1 MKKALF
7 RFSVS
12 TKNKNGEQGS
22 LILEVPMSSTKDVE
36 PEIKISQAVRFE
48 PLKENEELLKLV
60 STLKFN
66 IRIYSDYKII
76 NKNEYADFFDV
87 AMNKD
92 KPNEL
97 TISPVNR
104 SDEITLKPIKILED
118 WLIKAARYSSSF
130 LKSI

>member
-60 STLKFN
+60 ST
-66 IRIYSDYKII
+66 
-76 NKNEYADFFDV
+76 
-87 AMNKD
+87 
-92 KPNEL
+92 
-97 TISPVNR
+97 
-104 SDEITLKPIKILED
+104 
-118 WLIKAARYSSSF
+118 
-130 LKSI
+130 